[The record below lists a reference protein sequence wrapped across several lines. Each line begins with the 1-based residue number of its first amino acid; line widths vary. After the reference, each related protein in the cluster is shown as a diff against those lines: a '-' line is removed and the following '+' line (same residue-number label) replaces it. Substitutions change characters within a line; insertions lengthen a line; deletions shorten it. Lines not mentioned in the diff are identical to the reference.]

1 MSDRPDATRNPAAAI
16 LYRLEWLDEAARIF
30 AATLAIVGKF
40 EHYKAFPEK
49 KIGDALRAELPG
61 VRVIFRGEKDYSSI
75 GVVYRFEA
83 NNCPADRPIPYDD
96 RIHVLSYPE
105 RERALG
111 GETWAEQ
118 IRRSLTSFD
127 LPGQRARL
135 EVERAKLG
143 HLAALAKRLAAQ
155 VATAQEEARTLLG
168 LADGVGPSREASKA
182 FPTLF

>member
-16 LYRLEWLDEAARIF
+16 LYRLEWLDEAARITSGVLAVVAKF
-30 AATLAIVGKF
+30 A
-40 EHYKAFPEK
+40 HYKTFPEK
-49 KIGDALRAELPG
+49 KIGDALRTELPG
-61 VRVIFRGEKDYSSI
+61 AYVFLRAEKDYSSL
-75 GVVYRFEA
+75 GVVFRIEA
-83 NNCPADRPIPYDD
+83 DSRPTGRPIPYDD

-118 IRRSLTSFD
+118 IRRSLAGFD

-135 EVERAKLG
+135 EIEQAKLG

-168 LADGVGPSREASKA
+168 LADGVGPSAETSKA
-182 FPTLF
+182 FPALF